1 MPKLSRCKK
10 LGSNIIDA
18 RGHFAEARHR
28 REAAR
33 FREFAALA
41 RQIPLDVLKSILKA
55 VSQNRPDHL
64 AALPLPSGAHCLGVI
79 DPCNSFVKP
88 QIVRAPIRGKE
99 HCNVRE
105 FD

>member
-41 RQIPLDVLKSILKA
+41 RQIPLDVLKSSLGGPFRDVFIRAKF
-55 VSQNRPDHL
+55 Q
-64 AALPLPSGAHCLGVI
+64 AHGQTG
-79 DPCNSFVKP
+79 SF
-88 QIVRAPIRGKE
+88 
-99 HCNVRE
+99 
-105 FD
+105 